1 VELQEELV
9 TLQEQRKQ
17 AEEDGDKKETENL
30 ADDIL
35 KMEEEYIPKQKVK
48 WQKAASETETK
59 QAELTNIVTEL
70 KLVREKII
78 KLTFEWKFNAKA

>member
-17 AEEDGDKKETENL
+17 AEEDGHKKETENL

-35 KMEEEYIPKQKVK
+35 KMEEEYIPKKKVK

-78 KLTFEWKFNAKA
+78 KLTFE